1 MLENAVSDSAG
12 SDSNGG
18 ANKDGQM
25 TFGEGFAALKTASY
39 PLLIILLCAPFIQP
53 ISLGPLA
60 TIGGLSIAAIGWQF
74 ARGRETPWL
83 PKKLDQLEV
92 PVKSWERLLKF
103 SNSILGFFRLF
114 TRTRLRSLT
123 AGARGRALVGYTIC
137 LAGLLL
143 AVPFVGIPF
152 NNTFPAI
159 MALCAAIAM
168 IEDDGLMVVAS
179 FVWLLITL
187 AYFALVIWAIVY
199 LGTEAVLPFL
209 SEHLGIG

>member
-1 MLENAVSDSAG
+1 MLESSVGDSERGKSAMESG
-12 SDSNGG
+12 SNS
-18 ANKDGQM
+18 QI
-25 TFGEGFAALKTASY
+25 TFGEGFRALKTSSY
-39 PLLIILLCAPFIQP
+39 PLLVILLCAPFIQP

-60 TIGGLSIAAIGWQF
+60 TVGGLSIAAIGWQF

-83 PKKLDQLEV
+83 PQKLDQLKV

-103 SNSILGFFRLF
+103 SNSILNFFKLF
-114 TRTRLRSLT
+114 TKARLQGLT

-137 LAGLLL
+137 LGGLLL

-168 IEDDGLMVVAS
+168 IEDDGLMIVAS
-179 FVWLLITL
+179 FVWLLVTL
-187 AYFALVIWAIVY
+187 AYFTLVIWVIVY